1 MKTRIFAMVCACTP
15 IFAVAQVTP
24 IGPFTGSMQEGW
36 ETHAL
41 GQFLPMLDIFGGA
54 GDATQLA
61 AGQGLHVTT
70 GWGFFNS
77 TFPHGGGRFMG
88 GAGVNYA
95 LNFDAP
101 ASQFGAYFQTNADAP
116 DAVATFFDANNVQ
129 IGGSVV
135 VSAPL
140 GEWQWNGWE
149 YAQGISR
156 IEIVASNQWG
166 GFIMIDDLEYNA
178 VPEPGAF
185 VALAAGLGLLLV
197 RRKR

>member
-1 MKTRIFAMVCACTP
+1 MNKRFVAFVCAVTP
-15 IFAVAQVTP
+15 IAAAAQVTP
-24 IGPFTGSMQEGW
+24 IGPFTGAMQEGW
-36 ETHAL
+36 EGHAL
-41 GQFLPMLDIFGGA
+41 GQFLPSLDIFGGA

-61 AGQGLHVTT
+61 GGQGLHVTT
-70 GWGFFNS
+70 GWGFFNT
-77 TFPHGGGRFMG
+77 TFPHSGGRFMG

-95 LNFDAP
+95 LNFDSP
-101 ASQFGAYFQTNADAP
+101 AFQFGAYFQTNADVP
-116 DAVATFFDANNVQ
+116 DAMATFFDASNVQ

-140 GEWQWNGWE
+140 GQWQWNGWE

-156 IEIVASNQWG
+156 IEIVASNQWD
-166 GFIMIDDLEYNA
+166 GFIMIDDLEYNP

-197 RRKR
+197 RRRR